1 MPNPLEVGGQLQGC
15 KDMAAQFGLDT
26 TNVFYAGH
34 SLGGIVL
41 ENYVSGNFNSYFRI
55 KMDLKLFSSFNIY
68 QY

>member
-41 ENYVSGNFNSYFRI
+41 ENYVSGNLEMFYLNTI
-55 KMDLKLFSSFNIY
+55 EQLFLFVE
-68 QY
+68 Q